1 MEIPTKE
8 IIEKLMGISQVTVM
22 EESALEAIKVIEAQ
36 ALEIKELQLVI
47 VRLRDEASAK
57 RRMSDFR
64 SLSEPRPVWEQFKK
78 TWKDS

>member
-47 VRLRDEASAK
+47 VRLRDEIGA
-57 RRMSDFR
+57 MGEELD
-64 SLSEPRPVWEQFKK
+64 SENAIIIKLENNLL
-78 TWKDS
+78 TN